1 MNERPHPEAVR
12 EERRSHARV
21 QDAVALHLR
30 RAGESATSVG
40 DARPRV
46 RRANKY
52 DIEGYAAVR
61 REHPDVA
68 DYIDVLEER
77 IRQLLLD
84 GDVVESA
91 PTHKVSLSLGGIA
104 FADPRLFEPGETLGV
119 TLTLFP
125 SGRRI
130 ACDARV
136 VSANDA
142 PEVAV
147 GDRPRYRL
155 AFEHV
160 SEADRAALAEHIA
173 VLSGHRP
180 ADDG

>member
-12 EERRSHARV
+12 EERRDHARL

-30 RAGESATSVG
+30 RAGETATPAG
-40 DARPRV
+40 DAPPRV

-52 DIEGYAAVR
+52 DIDGYAAVR

-68 DYIDVLEER
+68 DYIDSLEER

-104 FADPRLFEPGETLGV
+104 FADSRLFEPGEALGV

-142 PEVAV
+142 PEVAD
-147 GDRPRYRL
+147 GDRPSYRL
-155 AFEHV
+155 AFEHI
-160 SEADRAALAEHIA
+160 SEGDRAALAEHVA
-173 VLSGHRP
+173 ALSDRRP
-180 ADDG
+180 VDDE